1 MARHLCCSSCAVLTS
16 VWMRLCT
23 LYQIKTV
30 VSQRLDYIRDISQ
43 QQLINT
49 MNSLECEVH
58 FLSDMNTTQRGRV
71 SQHVADNCDYVCS
84 HPPFQPQTEAQSGEK
99 GGR

>member
-1 MARHLCCSSCAVLTS
+1 
-16 VWMRLCT
+16 
-23 LYQIKTV
+23 
-30 VSQRLDYIRDISQ
+30 
-43 QQLINT
+43 